1 MRRVVA
7 VALLLAA
14 AACSNPTGPNVA
26 SAPTNPNVPGRREV
40 PAPAVVADSSA
51 RP

>member
-1 MRRVVA
+1 VRRALA

-26 SAPTNPNVPGRREV
+26 SAPKNPNVPGRREA
-40 PAPAVVADSSA
+40 PPAVVADSST